1 MIELRFLRRNTGE
14 RIINKHG
21 MFTDG
26 EETVLQ
32 YRQKID
38 TTVRAG
44 QWSTMKIIETANYQW
59 TDWIDVK
66 TIDQFIK
73 SEGVPDV

>member
-21 MFTDG
+21 MFVDG

-38 TTVRAG
+38 VGVWET
-44 QWSTMKIIETANYQW
+44 QLEWS
-59 TDWIDVK
+59 DWIDVK
-66 TIDQFIK
+66 TIDQFVK

>member
-59 TDWIDVK
+59 TDWIDVEI
-66 TIDQFIK
+66 TDQFVK
-73 SEGVPDV
+73 SGGVLDV